1 MTATPVRIEIVGSF
15 LRPDRLKEAQRKAH
29 AREMSDEEYYA
40 IEDEVID
47 VLIDREL
54 EAGLKI
60 VTDGEMRRHQWDRD
74 FWVGLNGIERD
85 RNDSGHIYVDEP
97 VGRNFVRFSDRIA
110 YNPEHPFFGK
120 FSKMMRLTNGRAEVR
135 QTLPSPGELYMRIL
149 RVGLD
154 DPSRVYVSP
163 ETLEQDIIDAYRQ
176 TIAELYRLGCRH
188 IQFDN
193 AVWGRL
199 GTGDCQRALLLGG
212 LDPDRVS
219 DTLIHLFNE
228 VVKDRPADLEI
239 TLSIAAD
246 ETLPPRWT
254 DESELHHLQRMLSE
268 MDADAFLLP
277 FDLHDL
283 EALSALQYVPDGK
296 RVIVGLVDGASA
308 GMESVEDIRQA
319 IAVAERY
326 VPRAFLSVSPTCGFN
341 VRHSTPLG
349 LNYETQWAKL
359 ALLREAVS
367 GI

>member
-1 MTATPVRIEIVGSF
+1 MNETPLRIDIVGSF
-15 LRPDRLKEAQRKAH
+15 LRPERLKEAQRKAH
-29 AREMSDEEYYA
+29 AREMGDEEYHA

-47 VLIDREL
+47 QLIDREI
-54 EAGLKI
+54 EAGLKV

-74 FWVGLNGIERD
+74 FWNGLDGIERD
-85 RNDSGHIYVDEP
+85 RNDSGHIYLDEP
-97 VGRNFVRFSDRIA
+97 LARNFLRFTGRIA
-110 YNPEHPFFGK
+110 YNPSHPFFGK
-120 FSKMMRLTNGRAEVR
+120 FEKMLSLTRGRAEVR
-135 QTLPSPGELYMRIL
+135 QAIPSPGELYMRIL
-149 RVGLD
+149 RIGLD

-163 ETLEQDIIDAYRQ
+163 ETLEQDIIDAYRA
-176 TIAELYRLGCRH
+176 TVKEFYRLGCRH

-199 GTGDCQRALLLGG
+199 GSPDCQRALLLGG
-212 LDPDRVS
+212 TDPDRIT

-254 DESELHHLQRMLSE
+254 DEEELRHLRRMLSE

-277 FDLHDL
+277 FDLHNP
-283 EALSALQYVPDGK
+283 EALQALRFAPAGK
-296 RVIVGLVDGASA
+296 RIIVGLVDGSSS
-308 GMESVEDIRQA
+308 GMEDVDDLREA
-319 IAVAERY
+319 IGVAERY
-326 VPRAFLSVSPTCGFN
+326 VPRDLLSVSPTCGFN

-359 ALLREAVS
+359 ALLREA
-367 GI
+367 IEA